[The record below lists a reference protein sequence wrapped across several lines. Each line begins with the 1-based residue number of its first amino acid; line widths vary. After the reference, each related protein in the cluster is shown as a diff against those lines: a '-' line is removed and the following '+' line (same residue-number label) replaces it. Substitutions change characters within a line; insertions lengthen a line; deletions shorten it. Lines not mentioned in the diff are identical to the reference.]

1 MRQKQLIDD
10 SIMNGLVQN
19 RLSQVDC
26 QMQGYVLEGYPKTL
40 NQSKALTDT
49 HLKPSMIV
57 TLSGGS
63 LNTQVAK

>member
-10 SIMNGLVQN
+10 SIMNGLIQN

-63 LNTQVAK
+63 LNNQVSK

>member
-10 SIMNGLVQN
+10 SIMNGLIQN

-63 LNTQVAK
+63 LNNQASK